1 MQKYRFRVHD
11 PNTGYD
17 LLTSQSND
25 TDILLDTVKPGLP
38 TSLEDRE
45 EIQIIITK
53 EKECHNG

>member
-53 EKECHNG
+53 EKE